1 MWQTLFAAGAGV
13 ATVASPC
20 VLPILPMLLGASVG
34 PGDGGSRWRPAAIV
48 LGFVLAFAGAAWLF
62 GSATAVLGL
71 SAGMLRT
78 LSIGLLGLFGLVML
92 WPAGWRLPWP
102 TLQGPLHRLANRA
115 AGWGRGHGL
124 GAALLLGASLGVVW
138 TPCAGPVL
146 AAILALVASQQQPG
160 DAALLLLAYAAGA
173 GLPMLAIAHGGRR
186 LAQRVQQW
194 SRHAERLRQ
203 GFGVLMLL
211 TAWAM
216 HTGWDVTLSAR
227 VAARLSGLGAGWAA
241 ALAEAGVPVVD
252 AAAPPSTAAGGG
264 MADAA
269 DGAAPPWVGLG
280 PWFNSSPL
288 TLEGLRG
295 RVVLVDFWT
304 FGCINYINTLPHLQ
318 RWHERYAAR
327 GLTIVGVHTPEFAF
341 ERDPAAV
348 QRAIRRHRLGY
359 AVAMDNDYAT
369 WQAWRNRYWPAL
381 YLIDRGG
388 RVVFHHVGEGD
399 YAHIE
404 RQIEQVLGP

>member
-34 PGDGGSRWRPAAIV
+34 AADGGSRWRPAAIV
-48 LGFVLAFAGAAWLF
+48 LGFVLAFTGAAWVF

-71 SAGMLRT
+71 SAGTLRT
-78 LSIGLLGLFGLVML
+78 ISIGLLALFGVALA
-92 WPAGWRLPWP
+92 WPAGWRLPGAAALAGGGV
-102 TLQGPLHRLANRA
+102 LQRLADRA
-115 AGWGRGHGL
+115 AGWGHGPGL

-160 DAALLLLAYAAGA
+160 EAAGLLLAYAVGA

-186 LAQRVQQW
+186 LVQRVRQW
-194 SRHAERLRQ
+194 SRHAQALRQ

-227 VAARLSGLGAGWAA
+227 VASRLAGLGSTLEALLPAG
-241 ALAEAGVPVVD
+241 GVPVVEAPEVP
-252 AAAPPSTAAGGG
+252 AAAAGARGTAPAF
-264 MADAA
+264 A
-269 DGAAPPWVGLG
+269 GLG
-280 PWFNSSPL
+280 PWFNTSPL
-288 TLEGLRG
+288 TIEGLRG

-304 FGCINYINTLPHLQ
+304 FGCVNCINTLPHLQ
-318 RWHERYAAR
+318 RWHQRYAAR
-327 GLTIVGVHTPEFAF
+327 GLIIVGVHTPEFAF
-341 ERDPAAV
+341 ERDPSAV
-348 QRAIRRHRLGY
+348 QAAIRRHGLGY
-359 AVAMDNDYAT
+359 AVAMDNGHAT

-381 YLIDRGG
+381 YLVDRDG
-388 RVVFHHVGEGD
+388 RVVFHHIGEGD
-399 YAHIE
+399 YAHVEREIE
-404 RQIEQVLGP
+404 RVLGPASN